1 MDDIRI
7 VLGSLRYKTA
17 TNTDLSIP
25 TPLVQNSKNLQEFDR
40 SVDVN
45 LAQVFD
51 DERQKSTTFRPVCK
65 FQILFNNSYTG
76 STNYPPLENNLYY
89 INETALTIKQCTL
102 NPTSVYWEG
111 FPQYDEFDFIRSDY
125 NVSGYTVPIPSTIPG
140 GIPSV
145 HIDFVAKSASTYNWN
160 HFVSYPYKNVNKVMT
175 FYDVVGTNT
184 PSLVWNAV
192 DGIPFFVKI
201 DDSTV
206 ASIANG
212 VAPNP
217 LLEGGNRI
225 IQFKCP
231 VKHGL
236 SESEFVKITLTNG
249 YTNTFQVFSFGNDLP
264 GTEEYIFNLFD
275 IGYGS
280 IFNDGDKGTFKRV
293 INYENPNDTTS
304 KYYVIQHKIITDVN
318 DAVLVNAGFEKNIFG
333 TNKKFESPAYTPNN
347 VKRVSI
353 KENSQSY
360 TLSFNKDID
369 INELRDNQKRPISE
383 LYITTVWKGFFGLT
397 FGGVD
402 DNLNATG
409 LQEGFD
415 FNIPIDTINNEPQG
429 WWNINNTNSNFV
441 DSNNNPYPITTY
453 NTPEGTIQIPNGG
466 TTTTIQFTYL
476 NSLKNGDT
484 INGNYCEW
492 NDYEQKERVI
502 SEMYHKFIFNSDV
515 FDIRSVNDNK
525 PFGYYYQPNR
535 VIKIRGFSDYIETGS
550 INNMADVPD
559 YSYFSTT
566 YNSFIWRDLYTYG
579 FKDGSGN
586 GVDYPFLNGKH
597 YPYENFIFR
606 IIPEGTNYIESALH
620 NYATLYGA
628 AQPIKDNC
636 E

>member
-7 VLGSLRYKTA
+7 VLGSLRYKTS
-17 TNTDLSIP
+17 TDVNLSIP

-51 DERQKSTTFRPVCK
+51 TERQKSTTFRPVCK
-65 FQILFNNSYTG
+65 FQLLFNNSYTG
-76 STNYPPLENNLYY
+76 STKYEPLENNLYY
-89 INETALTIKQCTL
+89 VNETALTINQCNL
-102 NPTSVYWEG
+102 NPLSVDWEG

-125 NVSGYTVPIPSTIPG
+125 NISGYTIPIPSTIPG
-140 GIPSV
+140 GQPLV

-160 HFVSYPYKNVNKVMT
+160 HFVSYPYKNINKVMS
-175 FYDVVGTNT
+175 FYDEK
-184 PSLVWNAV
+184 SLQLLTWNAV
-192 DGIPFFVKI
+192 DGIPFVI
-201 DDSTV
+201 MVTDG
-206 ASIANG
+206 NG
-212 VAPNP
+212 NP
-217 LLEGGNRI
+217 LLEDGNSI
-225 IQFKCP
+225 IQFRCP

-249 YTNTFQVFSFGNDLP
+249 YTNTFQIFSFGDGLP
-264 GTEEYIFNLFD
+264 GTEEYIFNIFN
-275 IGYGS
+275 IGYVS
-280 IFNDGDKGTFKRV
+280 IFIDKDTGTFKRV

-304 KYYVIQHKIITDVN
+304 KYYVIQHKLITDVN

-397 FGGVD
+397 FGGID
-402 DNLNATG
+402 GNLMPTG
-409 LQEGFD
+409 LQQGFD
-415 FNIPIDTINNEPQG
+415 FNIPIDTQLNEPQD

-441 DSNNNPYPITTY
+441 DSNNNPYPLGFYTTPY
-453 NTPEGTIQIPNGG
+453 GSIPGFGN
-466 TTTTIQFTYL
+466 IQFTYL
-476 NSLKNGDT
+476 KSLNNGDT

-492 NDYEQKERVI
+492 NDYEQKERII

-515 FDIRSVNDNK
+515 FDIRALNDDK
-525 PFGYYYQPNR
+525 PFGYYYKPNR
-535 VIKIRGFSDYIETGS
+535 VIKIRSFSDYIETGS
-550 INNMADVPD
+550 VNNMADVPD

-579 FKDGSGN
+579 FNDGNGG

-597 YPYENFIFR
+597 YPYDNFIFR
-606 IIPEGTNYIESALH
+606 IIPEGTNYIESSLH

-628 AQPIKDNC
+628 AQPTNDNC

>member
-7 VLGSLRYKTA
+7 VLGSLRFKTA
-17 TNTDLSIP
+17 TDTNFSIP
-25 TPLVQNSKNLQEFDR
+25 TPLVQNTKNLEEFDR

-45 LAQVFD
+45 LVQIFN

-65 FQILFNNSYTG
+65 FQVLFNNSYTG
-76 STNYPPLENNLYY
+76 STNYEPLENNLYY
-89 INETALTIKQCTL
+89 INETALTLRQCGVSL
-102 NPTSVYWEG
+102 DAVSWEG
-111 FPQYDEFDFIRSDY
+111 FPQYDEFDFIRSDF
-125 NVSGYTVPIPSTIPG
+125 NVSGYTIPDNTG
-140 GIPSV
+140 MV
-145 HIDFVAKSASTYNWN
+145 HVDFVARSASTYNWN
-160 HFVSYPYKNVNKVMT
+160 HFVSYPYKNINKVMNY
-175 FYDVVGTNT
+175 YDGTDPLT

-192 DGIPFFVKI
+192 DGIPFYVNI
-201 DDSTV
+201 TDISGNTIMV
-206 ASIANG
+206 
-212 VAPNP
+212 
-217 LLEGGNRI
+217 GGNPV

-236 SESEFVKITLTNG
+236 SESEFVKIKLNNG
-249 YTNTFQVFSFGNDLP
+249 YVNTFQIFSFGDGLP
-264 GTEEYIFNLFD
+264 GTEEYIFNIFD
-275 IGYGS
+275 IGYVS
-280 IFNDGDKGTFKRV
+280 VFNDTDTGTFKRV

-333 TNKKFESPAYTPNN
+333 TKKKFESPVYTPNN
-347 VKRVSI
+347 VKRISI

-369 INELRDNQKRPISE
+369 VNELRDNQKRPISE
-383 LYITTVWKGFFGLT
+383 LYITTIWKGYFGLT

-402 DNLNATG
+402 SNGNDVG
-409 LQEGFD
+409 LKQGFD
-415 FNIPIDTINNEPQG
+415 FNLPSSNEFNIPQNWWDVDTVE
-429 WWNINNTNSNFV
+429 SNFV
-441 DSNNNPYPITTY
+441 DSNNNPYPTGFY
-453 NTPEGTIQIPNGG
+453 NTPYGGNVNNLTID
-466 TTTTIQFTYL
+466 FTYL
-476 NSLKNGDT
+476 KSLKSGDT

-502 SEMYHKFIFNSDV
+502 SEMYHKFTFNTDV
-515 FDIRSVNDNK
+515 FDMSLVDANNNQL
-525 PFGYYYQPNR
+525 GYYYKPNR
-535 VIKIRGFSDYIETGS
+535 RMKIRGFSDYIETGS
-550 INNMADVPD
+550 INNMVGVPD

-579 FKDGSGN
+579 FNDGLGN

-606 IIPEGTNYIESALH
+606 IIPEGTNYIESSLN

-628 AQPIKDNC
+628 AQPTKDDC